1 MEPIDKKQLGLR
13 DGDYL
18 YKCGSIN
25 GVGKDYY
32 DMLADSMETVEF
44 EVEYPKEWQED
55 VWYPLQNYT
64 DFLLDGKLQD
74 EQVILDKENIVRF
87 WLYQMC
93 IRDRESSGSENRYGN
108 ELSGNSEYTKAMP

>member
-1 MEPIDKKQLGLR
+1 
-13 DGDYL
+13 
-18 YKCGSIN
+18 
-25 GVGKDYY
+25 
-32 DMLADSMETVEF
+32 MLADSMETVEF

-87 WLYQMC
+87 WLYLQF
-93 IRDRESSGSENRYGN
+93 
-108 ELSGNSEYTKAMP
+108 LSASDNIDKNFYILATEYDKQLLIQKYRGI